1 MLDHIQST
9 REKFADRADTNK
21 GSNAFIGLIFKHKVN
36 GELQYYELGSGP
48 CHGALSQSSLR
59 SYCSGIIKDY
69 EPEYIL
75 SSVQRLLV
83 PQADAEM
90 FIEWLVQRSPYQEAF
105 ITKDV
110 KDILKYGYVCRTD
123 LPNTFVAGALIASRF
138 ITENYNDWIVER
150 FKVFKKFIEAGISE
164 TEAFLFAHSFGLKTK
179 AGGKWEM
186 EVSNLSS
193 GHAAIDLGN
202 RGLTYAKNFL
212 TANIA
217 DKRLTFK
224 ERCGYES
231 GIFSVWGGTEVKNIS
246 SICRVLKPRSK
257 LEAKNYNIFEKK
269 PTAGYLINNLDDL
282 RDIGEQ
288 LKEHIYA

>member
-1 MLDHIQST
+1 M
-9 REKFADRADTNK
+9 REKFAERSNNNK
-21 GSNAFIGLIFKHKVN
+21 SSNAFIGLVFKHN
-36 GELQYYELGSGP
+36 TTGELHYHELGPGP

-59 SYCSGIIKDY
+59 SYCSGIIKAY
-69 EPEYIL
+69 SPEYIL
-75 SSVQRLLV
+75 SSVQNLLV

-138 ITENYNDWIVER
+138 ITESYNDSIVKR
-150 FKVFKKFIEAGISE
+150 FKVFKKFTEAGISE
-164 TEAFLFAHSFGLKTK
+164 TEAFLFAHSFVLNNK
-179 AGGKWEM
+179 AGGRWEV

-193 GHAAIDLGN
+193 GHAAIDLGG

-212 TANIA
+212 NANIA
-217 DKRLTFK
+217 DKRGTFK
-224 ERCGYES
+224 ERMGYES
-231 GIFSVWGGTEVKNIS
+231 GIFSVWGESESKNLS

-257 LEAKNYNIFEKK
+257 LDAKNYNIFEKK

-288 LKEHIYA
+288 LKERIYA